1 MIRKIFVTILVFVFM
16 FNMSVFAKGSR
27 NMNNVAREEIA
38 DKNLEILF
46 NITTKNNN
54 SPDKDFMDILQKY
67 IFGEVFTVGD
77 LDIKTR
83 ELLTV
88 TSLTVMQTL
97 PQLKAHINGALNA
110 GNTPIEIRETIYQC
124 APFIGFPKTL
134 NAISVFN
141 EVIKER
147 GLEKELKSTKT
158 TNENDRYKKG
168 FEIQNPMY
176 GDEIVQNMKG
186 LPDNMGEDVARYLT
200 EVCFGDFYTRGGL
213 DVKTREL
220 MTIAIL
226 TTTGNTG
233 VLKSHIKGNLKAGNS
248 IETITAAIIQVMPY
262 VGFPNSFAA
271 LKAVKDVMSESK
283 KAQTLEEYQKTI
295 MFPIGNKN
303 DAYSKYFIGQSYISP
318 ISTEQVKMYNVTFE
332 PKCRNNWHIHKA
344 KKGGG
349 QILIAIGGRGYYQEW
364 GKKTIELKKGDVVN
378 IPANVKHWHGAAP
391 DSWFSH
397 IAVEVDGIE
406 TSNEWLEPV
415 SDKEYNK
422 LK

>member
-1 MIRKIFVTILVFVFM
+1 MIKRILVVAITFAIM
-16 FNMSVFAKGSR
+16 FNMSAFAKENKKMSR
-27 NMNNVAREEIA
+27 QEIA

-54 SPDKDFMDILQKY
+54 GPDKDFMDILQKY
-67 IFGEVFTVGD
+67 IFGEVFTIGD

-110 GNTPIEIRETIYQC
+110 GNSPIEIRETIYQC

-134 NAISVFN
+134 NAIAVFN

-147 GLEKELKSTKT
+147 GLEKELKDT
-158 TNENDRYKKG
+158 TTVKESERFKKG

-186 LPDNMGEDVARYLT
+186 LPEDMGADVARFLT
-200 EVCFGDFYTRGGL
+200 EVCFGDFYTREGL
-213 DVKTREL
+213 DIKTREL

-226 TTTGNTG
+226 TTTGNAG

-271 LKAVKDVMSESK
+271 LKTVKDV
-283 KAQTLEEYQKTI
+283 I
-295 MFPIGNKN
+295 
-303 DAYSKYFIGQSYISP
+303 
-318 ISTEQVKMYNVTFE
+318 
-332 PKCRNNWHIHKA
+332 
-344 KKGGG
+344 
-349 QILIAIGGRGYYQEW
+349 
-364 GKKTIELKKGDVVN
+364 
-378 IPANVKHWHGAAP
+378 
-391 DSWFSH
+391 
-397 IAVEVDGIE
+397 
-406 TSNEWLEPV
+406 NER
-415 SDKEYNK
+415 
-422 LK
+422 